1 MFSVPSFASRS
12 TALELMDDP
21 AIQGPELE
29 VTLAEIER
37 INRALGGYPP
47 SLHGIEALRP
57 EGVTALSILDVG
69 TGGADFPMRIA
80 DWAAERG
87 LDVRITGIDLT
98 ETTVDF
104 ARQRT
109 RAYDGIEIV
118 QADLFDL
125 DEGAP
130 FDIVHAA
137 QVLHHFVGD
146 EAERAL
152 AKMARLAR
160 YGVVVNDLHRHPLAW
175 GGIAVITRALA
186 KSRLVKYDAPLSVL
200 RGFSRE
206 DFEGMCRR
214 AGLAAPRVK
223 WRPMF
228 RWEVVVPTRDRA

>member
-1 MFSVPSFASRS
+1 MPSFSSRS

-29 VTLAEIER
+29 RTLAEIER

-47 SLHGIEALRP
+47 SLHGIDAL
-57 EGVTALSILDVG
+57 LSPGTRRFTLLDVG

-80 DWAAERG
+80 DWAKARG
-87 LDVRITGIDLT
+87 VEVEIVGIDLT
-98 ETTVDF
+98 ETTVAF
-104 ARQRT
+104 ASRRT
-109 RAYDGIEIV
+109 RAYPNIRIER
-118 QADLFDL
+118 ADLFEMDTR
-125 DEGAP
+125 
-130 FDIVHAA
+130 FDVVHAA

-146 EAERAL
+146 DARRAL
-152 AKMARLAR
+152 EAMARLAR
-160 YGVVVNDLHRHPLAW
+160 LGVVVNDLHRHPLAW

-206 DFEGMCRR
+206 DFVRMCRD
-214 AGLAAPRVK
+214 AGLAAPRIR

-228 RWEVVVPTRDRA
+228 RWEVVIPSGGGS